1 MTKISSHTD
10 LMHLRNEKQRYL
22 PSRLIMYNTHICIVK
37 DYPYRMFSETFKLE
51 KCKRTMGNKQISPKT
66 QPKINHINSKTV
78 LFQKAAIKFKKRN
91 KRTKLLEKFIL
102 GSKVK

>member
-22 PSRLIMYNTHICIVK
+22 SSRLIMFNTHICIVK

-51 KCKRTMGNKQISPKT
+51 KCKRTMGKKQISPKT
-66 QPKINHINSKTV
+66 AKNKPYYFENRFFPKGRNIKLHKTFTV
-78 LFQKAAIKFKKRN
+78 CVEERE
-91 KRTKLLEKFIL
+91 RHKL
-102 GSKVK
+102 